1 MGRLTRLKKKTI
13 VKHKLYIPMIN
24 VVFSIMCNQEMPAE
38 EEDDED
44 ADDDDT
50 PALAASQCL
59 DILALNL
66 PPEKYMTAVLA
77 QVRKYQL

>member
-1 MGRLTRLKKKTI
+1 
-13 VKHKLYIPMIN
+13 MIN

-77 QVRKYQL
+77 QVRKYGKGTPTPEILSLSLFS